1 MISENHANN
10 NNLDLTGNKF
20 CLDKQHALVTI
31 EKSSE
36 PEQNLRQKFKKEAF
50 EKIVIGCL
58 GGETEKPLKKMME
71 EINKNEYDA
80 QKMENETPG
89 LVFQVFFRIEVSFN
103 AVVKKVCEVS
113 ALPFRI
119 SSPHLQSDD
128 IRNLI
133 NDYRTEF
140 LDIYRKNR
148 LEINKKLNIS
158 EAADFTESDVI
169 VSIDSISRFV
179 SDKFKSENTK
189 IGKNDKVGFE
199 LDLKR
204 LQELLA
210 C

>member
-1 MISENHANN
+1 
-10 NNLDLTGNKF
+10 
-20 CLDKQHALVTI
+20 
-31 EKSSE
+31 
-36 PEQNLRQKFKKEAF
+36 
-50 EKIVIGCL
+50 
-58 GGETEKPLKKMME
+58 
-71 EINKNEYDA
+71 
-80 QKMENETPG
+80 
-89 LVFQVFFRIEVSFN
+89 
-103 AVVKKVCEVS
+103 
-113 ALPFRI
+113 
-119 SSPHLQSDD
+119 
-128 IRNLI
+128 
-133 NDYRTEF
+133 